1 MNHANYIDTQ
11 IAANEALAAFNEENS
26 VTSNPFLELF
36 KLSVANDAPY
46 ATTSIES
53 ASQEIP
59 QEILHY
65 ENIELVFEDHEEEL
79 RYIAMSEISGRPLPH
94 ALVLDAF
101 EIGIDDNALDSP
113 AIHSASSDL
122 RFSDAVNL
130 AINLIDQ
137 HFDYYGS
144 MFSREMQG
152 DIHGMSHLQSAFLV
166 KSYSTPRPHLFTP
179 IMGINALSIALER
192 IAISRDSDV
201 EVGNIFA
208 PTKVKNDPESI
219 FSFDYVGHVALLPR
233 EHFVDAVFLSDHIE
247 NEDFYVEEQAAYG
260 VNVTLSC
267 IQKDELPDFETFI
280 DENPFQ
286 WIGAGHQGIPSVWSS
301 LVHNH
306 FADNIDFEVA
316 AKACISYP
324 DVFAFWLAA
333 SSGLSM
339 SAFSSFN
346 GTASDFHDLS
356 VEDKSAALFEM
367 MPLVEHISL
376 KMQNNAFL
384 LQTPLI
390 NLYEL

>member
-11 IAANEALAAFNEENS
+11 IAADEALAAFNEENS
-26 VTSNPFLELF
+26 ATTNPFLELF
-36 KLSVANDAPY
+36 KHSVSNDSPY
-46 ATTSIES
+46 VTTSVES

-79 RYIAMSEISGRPLPH
+79 RYIARSEISGRPLPH

-101 EIGIDDNALDSP
+101 EIGIDDNALDTPS
-113 AIHSASSDL
+113 IHSASSDL
-122 RFSDAVNL
+122 AFSDSVSLAV
-130 AINLIDQ
+130 NLIDQ

-152 DIHGMSHLQSAFLV
+152 DIHDMPHLQSAFLV

-179 IMGINALSIALER
+179 ITGINALSIAIER
-192 IAISRDSDV
+192 IALSRDSDV

-208 PTKVKNDPESI
+208 PTKTKENPESL
-219 FSFDYVGHVALLPR
+219 FSFDYIGHVALLPR
-233 EHFVDAVFLSDHIE
+233 QHYIDAMFLGDHIE
-247 NEDFYVEEQAAYG
+247 DEDFYVEDQAAYAA
-260 VNVTLSC
+260 NVTLSC
-267 IQKDELPDFETFI
+267 INKDELPDFKSFI

-286 WIGAGHQGIPSVWSS
+286 WVGTGHQGLPSLWPS

-306 FADNIDFEVA
+306 FADNADYEIA

-333 SSGLSM
+333 SSGLSIT
-339 SAFSSFN
+339 AFTSFN
-346 GTASDFHDLS
+346 GSASDFHDLS
-356 VEDKSAALFEM
+356 IEDKSAALCEM
-367 MPLVEHISL
+367 MPLIEYVSL
-376 KMQNNAFL
+376 KMQNNTFL

>member
-26 VTSNPFLELF
+26 ATTNPFLEIF
-36 KLSVANDAPY
+36 KLSVINDSPY
-46 ATTSIES
+46 IATSVES

-65 ENIELVFEDHEEEL
+65 ENAELIFEDHEEAL
-79 RYIAMSEISGRPLPH
+79 RYVGRSEISGRPLPH

-101 EIGIDDNALDSP
+101 DIGIDDNALDTP
-113 AIHSASSDL
+113 AIYSASSDAK
-122 RFSDAVNL
+122 FSDSVSL
-130 AINLIDQ
+130 AIKSIDQ
-137 HFDYYGS
+137 HFEYYGS
-144 MFSREMQG
+144 MLSREMQG

-192 IAISRDSDV
+192 IAISRDS
-201 EVGNIFA
+201 EAEIGNIFA
-208 PTKVKNDPESI
+208 PTKLKNDPESV
-219 FSFDYVGHVALLPR
+219 FSFDYIGHVALLPR
-233 EHFVDAVFLSDHIE
+233 QHYVDAIFLGDHVE
-247 NEDFYVEEQAAYG
+247 DEDFYVEEQAAYAA
-260 VNVTLSC
+260 NITLSC
-267 IQKDELPDFETFI
+267 IQKDELPDFQTFI

-286 WIGAGHQGIPSVWSS
+286 WVGAGHQGIPSMWAS

-306 FADNIDFEVA
+306 FADNIDYEVA

-346 GTASDFHDLS
+346 GTTSDFHDLS
-356 VEDKSAALFEM
+356 FDDKSAALFEM
-367 MPLVEHISL
+367 MPLVEYISL
-376 KMQNNAFL
+376 KMQNNKFL
-384 LQTPLI
+384 LQSPLI